1 LLPPV
6 RKFLQLDREHKSL
19 FLQAWSGLAA
29 VRLELRSR
37 SFKELTA
44 GLTLHRPPFE
54 PLGLHAEA
62 MEQAQRIGWAV
73 RAASRYTPWS
83 STCLVQVLAAQRM
96 LQKRSIPG
104 AFYIGAAPGNGAPDK
119 VGLAA
124 HAWLKCGEQFIT
136 GEAGHQHYTVVST
149 FSWP

>member
-1 LLPPV
+1 LLNSLRRFFGLDAE
-6 RKFLQLDREHKSL
+6 RKRL
-19 FLQAWSGLAA
+19 FLQAYAELGL
-29 VRLELRSR
+29 VRHALRTT
-37 SFKELTA
+37 SFKQLTQ
-44 GLTLHRPPFE
+44 GLTLHRAPFGPATPGPADE
-54 PLGLHAEA
+54 ALAE
-62 MEQAQRIGWAV
+62 RVGWAV